1 LTGISATTTYF
12 VRAEGGTC
20 ANSACVSTAVTIN
33 TVPAIQIDVLG
44 DTSLL
49 PGKTCTLI
57 ATANPLNAANTF
69 AWFLNG
75 TQVAGATAS
84 SLIVDV
90 DKVGLYTVRV
100 TTPSGCST
108 TSVGRRINAAA
119 SAQVWIA
126 PNPSTGRFQ
135 VRFYSRATVF
145 NFKRTLLVYDTR
157 GVLVHSVTVPIT
169 GPYSTIDVDLTA
181 KPRGMYFL
189 FLRKE
194 NEEKLGA
201 GRIFL
206 Y

>member
-1 LTGISATTTYF
+1 
-12 VRAEGGTC
+12 
-20 ANSACVSTAVTIN
+20 
-33 TVPAIQIDVLG
+33 
-44 DTSLL
+44 
-49 PGKTCTLI
+49 
-57 ATANPLNAANTF
+57 
-69 AWFLNG
+69 
-75 TQVAGATAS
+75 
-84 SLIVDV
+84 
-90 DKVGLYTVRV
+90 
-100 TTPSGCST
+100 
-108 TSVGRRINAAA
+108 
-119 SAQVWIA
+119 
-126 PNPSTGRFQ
+126 

-169 GPYSTIDVDLTA
+169 GPYSVIDVDLTA